1 MRRLLAIFALL
12 GGVCQ
17 AQIQIAPQYSQ
28 EARLAGLEGTVV
40 VQGVIAPDG
49 SARSLQVARHL
60 GLGLDEQALEA
71 VSRSRFDASSS
82 GPMEWGLDFTLPEKQ
97 SHWHLV
103 SVEFKA
109 PAGVARPAFAQ
120 ADYPVGPGIGVAAY
134 DEAQL
139 LNVIGRAATATL
151 AFDVDE
157 RGDPGN
163 FTVLDASEKTWGPQA
178 AMLVRTWRFF
188 PGMKAGMP
196 VSVPCVVS
204 LVWGPA
210 DFTSG
215 AVARQVERILEPALA
230 VPPPYE
236 SASAAAILSKTEPE
250 YTAAARQAGVEG
262 SVVFRVIV
270 DQEGIPENVT
280 MQNSALGSEGAGTY
294 GGLLNNAIVAIK
306 LWRFQPPMVNGV
318 AAPVSVIV
326 RVNFQLAGVESVVL
340 DPPRT
345 AKAVPKAVLPTKAQ
359 R

>member
-1 MRRLLAIFALL
+1 MRRLLVIFALI

-17 AQIQIAPQYSQ
+17 AQSQITPQYSQ
-28 EARLAGLEGTVV
+28 EARLAGLEGAVV
-40 VQGVIAPDG
+40 VQGVVAPDG

-71 VSRSRFDASSS
+71 VSRSRFDAGSA
-82 GPMEWGLDFTLPEKQ
+82 GPMEWELDFTLPEKQ

-103 SVEFKA
+103 GVEFKA
-109 PAGVARPAFAQ
+109 PAGVTRPAFAQ

-151 AFDVDE
+151 AFDIDE

-178 AMLVRTWRFF
+178 AMLVRSWRFF

-196 VSVPCVVS
+196 VSVPCIVS

-210 DFTSG
+210 DFTSK
-215 AVARQVERILEPALA
+215 AVALQVQRILEPALA

-236 SASAAAILSKTEPE
+236 AALSAAILSKTEPE
-250 YTAAARQAGVEG
+250 YTAEARQAGVEG

-270 DQEGIPENVT
+270 DQEGRPANV
-280 MQNSALGSEGAGTY
+280 MLQDSALDSKGAGAY
-294 GGLLNNAIVAIK
+294 GGLLNNAMLAIK
-306 LWRFQPPMVNGV
+306 LWRFQPSIVNGA
-318 AAPVSVIV
+318 AAPVSVMV
-326 RVNFQLAGVESVVL
+326 RVNFLLSGVESAVL

-345 AKAVPKAVLPTKAQ
+345 ARAVPAVKHQ